1 MKLEDALEIA
11 IAEALHAKA
20 DAVPHTPMP
29 RLGRA
34 PRRRL
39 MPVAVAATA
48 AVAIGA
54 AAFLFV
60 PRDHATPPAT
70 VTTTATTATDEPAGG
85 EVYYSL
91 RLTEIAGGRV
101 IRETQVWQPKER
113 TGAWRQQVVDG
124 ESIRDGRVVPG
135 PGRVSARPGGRCYPA
150 FEVTAESC
158 TKPATW
164 FNPTPEFLASA
175 PRDPA
180 TIASQLHAE
189 AVAVSEELATVL
201 ELRQVGVLLS
211 GNGVPADLVHALRQ
225 VVAELPGVQVVEGMA
240 DPAGATGTGYQLPY
254 PGGVV
259 AVIFDDDGHYLGT
272 PSEAVRHGI
281 APGLGKP
288 PSRMLG

>member
-1 MKLEDALEIA
+1 MKLEDAIT
-11 IAEALHAKA
+11 EALHAKA

-29 RLGRA
+29 RFGHT

-39 MPVAVAATA
+39 APVVVAATA

-54 AAFLFV
+54 ATFLFL
-60 PRDHATPPAT
+60 PSEQPAPPAAAP
-70 VTTTATTATDEPAGG
+70 TTATTAPDVLVGG

-101 IRETQVWQPKER
+101 IRETQLWQPAAR

-124 ESIRDGRVVPG
+124 TSIKDGRVVPG
-135 PGRVSARPGGRCYPA
+135 PGKVGARPGGRCYPA

-158 TKPATW
+158 TKPASW
-164 FNPTPEFLASA
+164 FNPTVEFLAGA

-180 TIASQLHAE
+180 TIGAQLHAE
-189 AVAVSEELATVL
+189 AAAVSEDLAPVVELKMI
-201 ELRQVGVLLS
+201 GVLLS
-211 GNGVPADLVHALRQ
+211 GNGVPDDLEGALRQ
-225 VVAELPGVQVVEGMA
+225 VVAGLPGVKVVEGMA
-240 DPAGATGTGYQLPY
+240 DPAGATGIGYQLPH

-259 AVIFDDDGHYLGT
+259 AVIFDADGHFLGT
-272 PSEAVRHGI
+272 PMEAVRHGI

>member
-1 MKLEDALEIA
+1 MKLEDAL
-11 IAEALHAKA
+11 AEALHAKA

-29 RLGRA
+29 RLGQA

-39 MPVAVAATA
+39 VPVVVTATA
-48 AVAIGA
+48 AVAIAA
-54 AAFLFV
+54 AAFLVV

-70 VTTTATTATDEPAGG
+70 VTTTTTAPDQLMAG

-101 IRETQVWQPKER
+101 IRETQLWQPAAR

-124 ESIRDGRVVPG
+124 TSIRDGRVVPG
-135 PGRVSARPGGRCYPA
+135 PGKVGARPGGNCYPA
-150 FEVTAESC
+150 FEATAESC
-158 TKPATW
+158 TKPASW
-164 FNPTPEFLASA
+164 FNPTIEFLASA
-175 PRDPA
+175 PRDPS

-189 AVAVSEELATVL
+189 AVAVSEDLAPVL
-201 ELRQVGVLLS
+201 ELKMVGVLLS
-211 GNGVPADLVHALRQ
+211 GNGVPDDLVDALRQ

-240 DPAGATGTGYQLPY
+240 DPAGATGTGYRLPH
-254 PGGVV
+254 PGGTV
-259 AVIFDDDGHYLGT
+259 AVIFAADGHFLGT
-272 PSEAVRHGI
+272 PAEAVRHGI